1 MTLIELSH
9 LPLSTVINYLL
20 DIILKG
26 GVVIMILLGIYWSIR
41 IPWEYW
47 EKKKQGKT
55 TTVTIR
61 TGNGLVQRRKK

>member
-1 MTLIELSH
+1 MTIAELLQ

-20 DIILKG
+20 DILLKG
-26 GVVIMILLGIYWSIR
+26 GVVVMILAGIYWSIR

-55 TTVTIR
+55 KIVTIR
-61 TGNGLVQRRKK
+61 TGNGLVQRRRN